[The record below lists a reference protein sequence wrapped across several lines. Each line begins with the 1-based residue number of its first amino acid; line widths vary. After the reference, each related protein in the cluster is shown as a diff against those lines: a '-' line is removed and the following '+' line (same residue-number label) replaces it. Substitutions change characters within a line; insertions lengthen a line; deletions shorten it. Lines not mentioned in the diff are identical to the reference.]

1 MKLSEFNFDLPE
13 ELIAQHPSA
22 VRDECRLMV
31 LHRKTGE
38 IEHKIFKDI
47 LEYFD
52 EGDLFVFNDTRVF
65 PARLIGNKEKTGAK
79 IKVFLLRELNEEHQ
93 MWDVLVDPA
102 RKIRIGNK
110 LYFDFDDTIVAEVID
125 NTTSR
130 GRTLRFLYDGDHDE
144 FKRNLYALGQTP
156 LPNYIVRDEPD
167 NTDVDRYQFLKARVE
182 GAVAAP
188 AASLHFSREL
198 LRRME
203 IKGIEEGFLT
213 LHLGLGNFR
222 EIDVEDLT
230 KHRLD
235 SEEMEVNDTLVEQV
249 NRAKDQG
256 RRICAIG
263 TSTMR
268 GIESTVGMNGHIKPF
283 SGWTNK
289 FIFPPYDF
297 SVCDSMVSNFHMSK
311 LGPNAN
317 KNSEDDGPAMTE
329 SVMLMMVA
337 AFGGYENVMNA
348 YDVAIKEKYMF
359 GAYGD
364 AMLIV
369 D

>member
-1 MKLSEFNFDLPE
+1 MPE
-13 ELIAQHPSA
+13 EVIAQHPSA

-79 IKVFLLRELNEEHQ
+79 IKVFLLRELNEEHK

-268 GIESTVGMNGHIKPF
+268 RIDRTVGMNGHIKPF
-283 SGWTNK
+283 SGWTTK

-369 D
+369 N